1 MMYRLS
7 GRLHAAAYSAWE
19 RARDQRGQ
27 GTVEYVGMT
36 VMVALLVGGLA
47 VAAKQWGLPIGDL
60 LKGAVTKAIKGLTEN
75 FSS

>member
-1 MMYRLS
+1 MTYRLA
-7 GRLHAAAYSAWE
+7 GWLHSAAVSVWE
-19 RARDQRGQ
+19 RSREQRGQ

-75 FSS
+75 FGG